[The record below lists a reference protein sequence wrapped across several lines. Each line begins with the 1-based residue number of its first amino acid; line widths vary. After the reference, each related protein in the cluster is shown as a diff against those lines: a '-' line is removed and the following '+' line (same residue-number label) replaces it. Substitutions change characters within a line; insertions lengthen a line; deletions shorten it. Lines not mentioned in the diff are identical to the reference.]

1 MNVVEYM
8 RKGRVKAM
16 IYVRGQNEGIQE
28 IMCKLYAEDKKYDV
42 VKVVKNIDDVYD
54 CDVLL
59 VSHVSKINRNY
70 IKYLQVVNAYPTS
83 AVRKLWSDSLKNPK
97 DACAKEKCS
106 AFSRKVPSP
115 ATEV

>member
-28 IMCKLYAEDKKYDV
+28 IMCRLYAEDKKYDV

-70 IKYLQVVNAYPTS
+70 IKYLQVVNALRNKGVEIES
-83 AVRKLWSDSLKNPK
+83 ALNVIKNENDKMKNMELAEILK
-97 DACAKEKCS
+97 
-106 AFSRKVPSP
+106 FL
-115 ATEV
+115 

>member
-8 RKGRVKAM
+8 RKGRVRAV

-28 IMCKLYAEDKKYDV
+28 VMCRLYAEDKKYDV
-42 VKVVKNIDDVYD
+42 VKVVKDIDDVYD

-70 IKYLQVVNAYPTS
+70 IKYLQIANTLRNRGVEIES
-83 AVRKLWSDSLKNPK
+83 ALNVGKDKGDKMKNMELAEILKSL
-97 DACAKEKCS
+97 
-106 AFSRKVPSP
+106 
-115 ATEV
+115 